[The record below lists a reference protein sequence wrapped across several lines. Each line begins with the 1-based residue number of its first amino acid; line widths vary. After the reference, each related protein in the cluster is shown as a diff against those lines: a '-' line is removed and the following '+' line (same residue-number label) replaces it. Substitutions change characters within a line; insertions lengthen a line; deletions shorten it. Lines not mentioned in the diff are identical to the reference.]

1 METEIGTKKTKMD
14 FNFLGEILMGLIETV
29 GIFAALFLLS
39 KMYTGDLHFDRT
51 SVIDEGVN
59 KGMIIGE
66 ARGVEKEKS
75 LIVQKMLKEN
85 TDIKFIASV
94 TGLTTDA
101 ILKIQNKM

>member
-1 METEIGTKKTKMD
+1 
-14 FNFLGEILMGLIETV
+14 MGLIETV

-59 KGMIIGE
+59 KGMLIGE
-66 ARGVEKEKS
+66 ARGIEKEKS

-85 TDIKFIASV
+85 ADIRFIASV
-94 TGLTTDA
+94 TGISSDE
-101 ILKIQNKM
+101 ILKLQNKM

>member
-1 METEIGTKKTKMD
+1 MNKTKMN
-14 FNFLGEILMGLIETV
+14 FNFLGKILMGLIETV

-59 KGMIIGE
+59 KGMLIGE
-66 ARGVEKEKS
+66 ARGIEKEKS

-85 TDIKFIASV
+85 ADIRFIASV
-94 TGLTTDA
+94 TGISSDE
-101 ILKIQNKM
+101 ILKLQNKM